1 MTRCTSRARHGL
13 QAALLA
19 LWGLTFSGTVAA
31 QWKWR
36 DASGQVQYS
45 DLPPPPYVSEKNI
58 LQKPQTNQRAAVA
71 APEASSAEIGN
82 LPASAASAAS
92 VPAQVAPAK
101 PAEPELEA
109 RRRKAEQEKVA
120 KQKAEEVK
128 AAAVRA
134 DNCSRAR
141 TQLRSLDSGA
151 RIATI
156 NAKGEREVMDDKAR
170 NDETRRVRSVI
181 ASDCK

>member
-19 LWGLTFSGTVAA
+19 LWGLTFSGAVAA

-82 LPASAASAAS
+82 LPASAAS

-156 NAKGEREVMDDKAR
+156 NAKGEREVMDDKAL